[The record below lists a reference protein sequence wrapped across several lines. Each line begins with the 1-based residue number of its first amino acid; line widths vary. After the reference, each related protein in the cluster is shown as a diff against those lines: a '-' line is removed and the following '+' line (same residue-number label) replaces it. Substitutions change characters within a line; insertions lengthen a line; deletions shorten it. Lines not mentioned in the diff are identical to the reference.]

1 MSNVAELTN
10 HGADSSLDKNASL
23 ITYLSPIADFL
34 KDPTVTEIAINTPGE
49 VAIEKDTGWEFH
61 PVPSFTF
68 PKLKTMATLIAN
80 LSQQRFDAEYPSM
93 FAILPGGERVTV
105 IGPPMTRHNEF
116 SYTIR
121 KPSDTE
127 YTWDDYEQQGAFDD
141 VVVEHCSDLDPTELE
156 LKRLKKEKK
165 IRDFL
170 VLAIQS
176 KKNIILS
183 GATGSG
189 KTTFGKLF
197 CRTVPKHERL
207 MSLESVDELK
217 LNKSHRNSV
226 ALFYNASGQGLAKV
240 GPAQCMQVAMR
251 SKPDRIFLA
260 EILNGDEAFYFLDGV
275 ASGHPGSV
283 STMHSDNP
291 KLCIERLIN
300 MVRRSPDGRGMSTE
314 DIQKMVHMS
323 VDVIVQY
330 SVARFP
336 DGRKRR
342 YVSEVYYEPEYK
354 KSIMA

>member
-1 MSNVAELTN
+1 MNNVKELQTLSHDN
-10 HGADSSLDKNASL
+10 SLEKNASL
-23 ITYLSPIADFL
+23 IAYLNPISEFL
-34 KDPTVTEIAINTPGE
+34 KDPSVTEIVINTPGE
-49 VAIEKDTGWEFH
+49 IGIEKDTGWEFH
-61 PVPSFTF
+61 PVPSYTF
-68 PKLKTMATLIAN
+68 SRLKTMAGLIATY
-80 LSQQRFDAEYPSM
+80 SQQRFDAEYPSM
-93 FAILPGGERVTV
+93 FATLPGGERVTV

-121 KPSDTE
+121 KPSDKE
-127 YTWDDYEQQGAFDD
+127 YTWDDYEEQGAFDD
-141 VVVEHCSDLDPTELE
+141 VVVEHSTELDPVEVE
-156 LKRLKKEKK
+156 LKKLKKEKK
-165 IRDFL
+165 IRAFL
-170 VLAIQS
+170 VLAIES

-207 MSLESVDELK
+207 ISLESVDELK
-217 LNKSHRNSV
+217 LNKSHQNSV

-240 GPAQCMQVAMR
+240 GPAQCMQVCMR
-251 SKPDRIFLA
+251 SKPDRVFLA

-291 KLCIERLIN
+291 KMCIERLVN

-314 DIQKMVHMS
+314 DIKKMVHMS

-342 YVSEVYYEPEYK
+342 YVSEVYYEPEFK
-354 KSIMA
+354 KTLMA